1 MYGDIISVTRKPI
14 GFFASYDDYKNKDS
28 TFIDEAVTRVALYK
42 HYGIEIEN
50 KQVIHFVGTSY
61 LTRKKSEIEKT
72 TIKEFSRNGKIKIV
86 NKYKKKFSN
95 EEIVKRAKTKL
106 NTNFGGY
113 SIKTNNCEHFATWC
127 ATGVKQSNQSDI
139 LKKGYDFFVTPIN
152 SAQIGMMY
160 GKIESIDKIN
170 KSRKILITPIKK
182 IIKEKYQK
190 REFDNIFYQLK
201 EKMRDYS
208 I

>member
-14 GFFASYDDYKNKDS
+14 GFFASFDDYKNQDS
-28 TFIDEAVTRVALYK
+28 TFIDEAVARIAIYK

-50 KQVIHFVGTSY
+50 NQVIHFVGTSY
-61 LTRKKSEIEKT
+61 LTRRKSKIEKT
-72 TIKEFSRNGKIKIV
+72 TLDEFSRNGKIQIV

-95 EEIVKRAKTKL
+95 KEIVQRAKSKL
-106 NTNFGGY
+106 NTNFEGY

-127 ATGVKQSNQSDI
+127 ATGIKQSQQSHV
-139 LKKGYDFFVTPIN
+139 LKKGYDFFVTPVN
-152 SAQIGMMY
+152 SAQIRLMY

-170 KSRKILITPIKK
+170 RSKEFLINPIKK
-182 IIKEKYQK
+182 IIKEKYK
-190 REFDNIFYQLK
+190 NREFNNIFYQLK

>member
-14 GFFASYDDYKNKDS
+14 GFLASYEDYKNKDS
-28 TFIDEAVTRVALYK
+28 TFIDEAVARVALYK

-61 LTRKKSEIEKT
+61 LTRKNSKIEKT
-72 TIKEFSRNGKIKIV
+72 TLEKFSRNGKIKIV
-86 NKYKKKFSN
+86 NKYEKKFSN
-95 EEIVKRAKTKL
+95 KEIVQRAKTKL
-106 NTNFGGY
+106 NSNFGGY
-113 SIKTNNCEHFATWC
+113 SITENNCEHFATWC
-127 ATGVKQSNQSDI
+127 ATGVKQAQQSNI

-152 SAQIGMMY
+152 SAQIGIMY

-170 KSRKILITPIKK
+170 KSKKILITPIKK
-182 IIKEKYQK
+182 IIKEKYK
-190 REFDNIFYQLK
+190 NREFNSIFYQLK
-201 EKMRDYS
+201 EKMRDYN